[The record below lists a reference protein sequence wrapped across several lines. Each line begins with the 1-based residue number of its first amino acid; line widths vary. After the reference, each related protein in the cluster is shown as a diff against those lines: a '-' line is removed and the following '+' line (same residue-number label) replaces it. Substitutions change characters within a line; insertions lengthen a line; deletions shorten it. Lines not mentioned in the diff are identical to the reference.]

1 MIIQQI
7 SDYFEFLEVEKG
19 LSQNTILAYR
29 SDIFSFLD
37 FLVEEKIS
45 AASDVQR
52 QHFGSYT
59 KYLMNSNIKPS
70 SIVRKI
76 ASLKGL
82 FRYLNAKEE
91 IKVNPALGAN
101 SPKVPKK
108 LPKVVTIDE
117 IEQILR
123 SEMTVLQRAIFEL
136 LYATGLRVSELVEL
150 EIRNVDLK
158 ANTIRT
164 IGKGSKE
171 RVIPLGSHSKTAIEN
186 YIFDRDL
193 ILKLSAN
200 SISTNQLPKTK
211 EAQKKLFLNNRGSKI
226 SRQFVYNFIK
236 NCGKKI
242 EKIISPHTIRHSFAT
257 HILERGADL
266 RVVQEL
272 LGHSS
277 IVTTQL
283 YTHISKKR
291 LKEVYHSING

>member
-7 SDYFEFLEVEKG
+7 SNYLEFLEVEKG
-19 LSQNTILAYR
+19 LSPNTILAYR

-37 FLVEEKIS
+37 FLVDEKIT
-45 AASDVQR
+45 AAEDIER
-52 QHFGSYT
+52 KHFGSYS
-59 KYLMNSNIKPS
+59 KYLMSKDIKPS

-91 IKVNPALGAN
+91 IKTNPALGAN
-101 SPKVPKK
+101 SPRVPKI
-108 LPKVVTIDE
+108 LPKVVSIEE
-117 IEQILR
+117 IEEILR
-123 SEMTVLQRAIFEL
+123 SEMTILNRAIFEL
-136 LYATGLRVSELVEL
+136 LYATGLRVSELVQL
-150 EIRNVDLK
+150 EISSIDFTQ
-158 ANTIRT
+158 NTIRT
-164 IGKGSKE
+164 MGKGSKE
-171 RVIPLGSHSKTAIEN
+171 RVIPLGSMANVAIKN
-186 YIFDRDL
+186 YLIDRDL
-193 ILKLSAN
+193 ILKLSVN
-200 SISTNQLPKTK
+200 LK
-211 EAQKKLFLNNRGSKI
+211 ELNQKKLFLNNRGQNI
-226 SRQFVYNFIK
+226 SRQFVYNFIR

-242 EKIISPHTIRHSFAT
+242 EKLISPHTIRHSFAT
-257 HILERGADL
+257 HLLERGADL